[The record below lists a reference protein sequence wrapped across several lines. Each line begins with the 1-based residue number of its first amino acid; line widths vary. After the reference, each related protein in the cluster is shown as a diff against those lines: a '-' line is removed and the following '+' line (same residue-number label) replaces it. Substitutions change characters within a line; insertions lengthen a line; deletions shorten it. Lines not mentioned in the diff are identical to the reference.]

1 MLPAITP
8 TGSIFP
14 AVGLLPVRKD
24 VCVLSNREG
33 ERDFPSKVSPLT

>member
-24 VCVLSNREG
+24 IRVLSNGQRE
-33 ERDFPSKVSPLT
+33 RNLCSKVGPLA